1 MKKHL
6 NKIISLT
13 LFICML
19 TATLLSATIYGSEIA
34 PRYNNVLNA
43 NVSTTVNDSG
53 KMTINYYYSGISG
66 TTSQAVITTY
76 IEKQFLFIFW
86 TRVDIGNTNNEWSQ
100 TVNNYKYSGSRTF
113 SLPSTGT
120 YRTTVIYEVYGSG
133 GSADTITCQDEIT
146 Y

>member
-6 NKIISLT
+6 KKLISMT

-19 TATLLSATIYGSEIA
+19 TVTLSSATFYGSEVT
-34 PRYNNVLNA
+34 PRYNNVYNATVTTSVNSNGNLN
-43 NVSTTVNDSG
+43 
-53 KMTINYYYSGISG
+53 INYNYTGISG
-66 TTSQAVITTY
+66 TTTKAIITTY

-86 TRVDIGNTNNEWSQ
+86 TRVDIGTANNEWVQ
-100 TVNNYKYSGSRTF
+100 TINSYRYAGTRTF

-120 YRTTVIYEVYGSG
+120 YRTTVTYEIYGSG
-133 GSADTITCQDEIT
+133 GSADIITCQNEVT